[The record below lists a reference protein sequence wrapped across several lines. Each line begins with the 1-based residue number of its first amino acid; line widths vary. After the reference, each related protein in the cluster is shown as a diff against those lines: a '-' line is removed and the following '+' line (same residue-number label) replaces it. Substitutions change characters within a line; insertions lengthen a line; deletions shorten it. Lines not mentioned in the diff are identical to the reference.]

1 MFVAKTAA
9 LVTVGAAISLAF
21 PTRTLAP
28 GNVVQQDD
36 AEPGWIALFDGES
49 LDGWTES
56 GGRYDGDADWTVEDG
71 AIVGREAEG
80 ARGGLLYTTT
90 EYDDFEFECDVKIT
104 APFDSGIFVRMKPDE
119 RGAQFTLDDRPGGE
133 ICGIYSDGWV
143 FHGTGGTESWRTG
156 EWCKVRVRCVGD
168 PMHLVAWVDGERV
181 LDYRI
186 PEGYGEFAKT
196 GKIGVQVHGN
206 MNDPEDA
213 AVRFKNV
220 RVREIERDESFAL
233 SGDGT
238 LALTEAGKNAGWAP
252 LFNGENLAGWVPLG
266 SDEDEISSESAL
278 EAGYR
283 AKDGELQALMS
294 GNSGAIRTSRTDW
307 EDFELRMDFRIAK
320 LANSGLYLRSIDD
333 GSNASFNGC
342 EVQILDDFNW
352 EEASGSKLR
361 PYQFTGGLY
370 GAVAPSKSAL
380 RPIGEW
386 NTYQVFCVGTRM
398 HCALNGVILW
408 DVDTRNLE
416 PSQGEAFS
424 KRAKS
429 GFIGMQRHGAA
440 GETDAEV
447 GAAFRNI
454 FIRELDVP
462 AAPRFEDEH
471 GGGARSEDRDAEGGK
486 DE

>member
-1 MFVAKTAA
+1 MKRPMFFVKTAA

-28 GNVVQQDD
+28 GDLEAQDD
-36 AEPGWIALFDGES
+36 AGEWTTLFDGET
-49 LDGWTES
+49 LGGWTES
-56 GGRYDGDADWTVEDG
+56 GGRYDGDADWTVEEG

-80 ARGGLLYTTT
+80 ARGGLLYTEA
-90 EYDDFEFECDVKIT
+90 EYDDFEFECDVKIV

-143 FHGTGGTESWRTG
+143 FHGTGGTEAWRTG
-156 EWCKVRVRCVGD
+156 EWCKVRVRCTGD
-168 PMHLVAWVDGERV
+168 PMHLVAWIDGERV
-181 LDYRI
+181 LDYRM

-220 RVREIERDESFAL
+220 RVREIEREESFARA
-233 SGDGT
+233 SDGQ
-238 LALTEAGKNAGWAP
+238 LELTEAGEAAGWES
-252 LFNGENLAGWVPLG
+252 LFDGATLDGWVPLG
-266 SDEDEISSESAL
+266 SDADEISLERGL

-283 AKDGELQALMS
+283 ARNGELQALMS
-294 GNSGAIRTSRTDW
+294 GSSGAIRTSRSDW
-307 EDFELRMDFRIAK
+307 EDFELRLDFRIAK
-320 LANSGLYLRSIDD
+320 LANSGLYLRSLDD
-333 GSNASFNGC
+333 GTNPSFNGC
-342 EVQILDDFNW
+342 EVQILDDFHW

-386 NTYQVFCVGTRM
+386 NTYHVYCVGTRM
-398 HCALNGVILW
+398 HCALNGTILW
-408 DVDTRNLE
+408 DVDTRTLE
-416 PSQGEAFS
+416 PSQGEPFS
-424 KRAKS
+424 ERAKR

-440 GETDAEV
+440 GATDAEV

-462 AAPRFEDEH
+462 AAPEFDGGEEENDGEQEGGEDE
-471 GGGARSEDRDAEGGK
+471 
-486 DE
+486 